1 MPEPRRYERA
11 LRLGLVVLLV
21 ALGVL
26 SFHRATR
33 EKFDFHH
40 FYLDARYVWDHGGLN
55 PNVVP
60 FPRSDEDRQL
70 PFYLPTV
77 PTALA
82 PITALGRVPAALLWS
97 VAQVAALGYSLRV
110 LRRWGVAEHANPTEA
125 ALRTTLVF
133 AVATAVALPAF
144 IEAAR
149 FNQLSFFV
157 LAMLLGGLS
166 ALDRNQPWVAGGI
179 LAAAAVLK
187 LLPLVFLPWLLLKRR
202 WSAAAAF
209 VLAGAALLVLPPVLA
224 FGPQRTVEYQ
234 RQWWELNARGDS
246 ARGLLNMDLPEHFIN
261 HRNQS
266 IVQVLARWTWAAH
279 RYPTPW
285 QPVQLAPETSRGI
298 AAGITAA
305 LGIALLVSTR
315 RAWPQL
321 SVRRRH
327 AEAAVY
333 MLGLMVFSP
342 LLRQYYLVWAFPA
355 VVLFAQL
362 AAHVESARER
372 WIGRAGLL
380 IWLAGMLAW
389 IRPEPRLMGAH
400 LLMLIVLGVFLLW
413 GTAAERRAVSIAP
426 APAPSA

>member
-11 LRLGLVVLLV
+11 LRLGLVVVLV

-40 FYLDARYVWDHGGLN
+40 FYLDAHYVWEHGGLN

-60 FPRSDEDRQL
+60 FPRSDDDRQL

-82 PITALGRVPAALLWS
+82 PVTALGRVPAALLWS

-125 ALRTTLVF
+125 ALRTTLIF
-133 AVATAVALPAF
+133 AVATVVALPAF

-166 ALDRNQPWVAGGI
+166 ALDRNRPWVAGGV

-187 LLPLVFLPWLLLKRR
+187 LLPLIFLPWLLLKRR

-209 VLAGAALLVLPPVLA
+209 VIACAALIVLPPLFA
-224 FGPQRTVEYQ
+224 FGPQRALEYH
-234 RQWWELNARGDS
+234 RQWWELNARGES
-246 ARGLLNMDLPEHFIN
+246 ASGLLNMDLPEHFIN
-261 HRNQS
+261 HRNQA
-266 IVQVLARWTWAAH
+266 IVQVLARWTWAEH
-279 RYPTPW
+279 RYPTPR
-285 QPVQLAPETSRGI
+285 QPLRLAPETSRGI
-298 AAGITAA
+298 ATGITAV
-305 LGIALLVSTR
+305 LGIALFINTW
-315 RAWPQL
+315 RAWTQL

-327 AEAAVY
+327 AEAAAY
-333 MLGLMVFSP
+333 LLGLMVFSP

-372 WIGRAGLL
+372 WFGRAGL
-380 IWLAGMLAW
+380 ITWLAGMLAW

-400 LLMLIVLGVFLLW
+400 LLMLIVLGGLLLW
-413 GTAAERRAVSIAP
+413 GTAAERHVAP
-426 APAPSA
+426 AASTPAPSA

>member
-1 MPEPRRYERA
+1 
-11 LRLGLVVLLV
+11 
-21 ALGVL
+21 
-26 SFHRATR
+26 
-33 EKFDFHH
+33 
-40 FYLDARYVWDHGGLN
+40 
-55 PNVVP
+55 
-60 FPRSDEDRQL
+60 
-70 PFYLPTV
+70 
-77 PTALA
+77 
-82 PITALGRVPAALLWS
+82 
-97 VAQVAALGYSLRV
+97 
-110 LRRWGVAEHANPTEA
+110 
-125 ALRTTLVF
+125 
-133 AVATAVALPAF
+133 
-144 IEAAR
+144 
-149 FNQLSFFV
+149 
-157 LAMLLGGLS
+157 
-166 ALDRNQPWVAGGI
+166 
-179 LAAAAVLK
+179 
-187 LLPLVFLPWLLLKRR
+187 
-202 WSAAAAF
+202 
-209 VLAGAALLVLPPVLA
+209 
-224 FGPQRTVEYQ
+224 
-234 RQWWELNARGDS
+234 
-246 ARGLLNMDLPEHFIN
+246 
-261 HRNQS
+261 
-266 IVQVLARWTWAAH
+266 VQVLARWTWAAH

-413 GTAAERRAVSIAP
+413 GTAAERRAVSTAP